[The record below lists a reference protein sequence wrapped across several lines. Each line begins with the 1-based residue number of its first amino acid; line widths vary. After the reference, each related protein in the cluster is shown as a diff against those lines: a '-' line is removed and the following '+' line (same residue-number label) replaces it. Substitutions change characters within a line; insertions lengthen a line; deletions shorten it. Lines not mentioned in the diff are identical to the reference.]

1 MRWGRGSSWAIPD
14 RPAAGPWP
22 MTTVKLGAL
31 CRNQNTDWT
40 SLLEAGIHADRP
52 GYDTLWAWDR

>member
-1 MRWGRGSSWAIPD
+1 
-14 RPAAGPWP
+14 